1 MALFIQRYKAWLV
14 GKGFLQSYDIDHN
27 VTCSDGKV
35 WVNLYS
41 FLSIAGQQNMEMIQF
56 DIKMTF
62 LHRDLDEEIYMDQP
76 PGFVVLGSEMKVCK
90 HLRSLYGVQQAN
102 L

>member
-1 MALFIQRYKAWLV
+1 M

-27 VTCSDGKV
+27 VTYAPMAKFESICTV
-35 WVNLYS
+35 

-76 PGFVVLGSEMKVCK
+76 PGFVVSGSEMKVCK

>member
-1 MALFIQRYKAWLV
+1 
-14 GKGFLQSYDIDHN
+14 
-27 VTCSDGKV
+27 
-35 WVNLYS
+35 
-41 FLSIAGQQNMEMIQF
+41 MEMIQF